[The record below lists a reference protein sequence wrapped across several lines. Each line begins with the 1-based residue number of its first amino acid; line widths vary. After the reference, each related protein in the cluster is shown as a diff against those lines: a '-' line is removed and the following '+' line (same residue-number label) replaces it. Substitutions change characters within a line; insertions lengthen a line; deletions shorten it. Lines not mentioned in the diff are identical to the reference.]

1 MRALLAFFGVVHL
14 ALLAHDAAH
23 LERFVRADRAEQRMG
38 VIESFVA
45 VLRDGGSIRDFVAGH
60 GVPGDWLPQALL
72 YSAGGPLFVIAL
84 QVALA
89 LLSIVWVHEIATR
102 VLPGRAALAAAFL
115 YAILPHSL
123 ALPHQLTAEAIFV
136 PLIIL
141 SFRLA
146 FGAAPG
152 LALGAASLIRPVI
165 LLWPIVCAW
174 RTRAGR
180 GRSAAYLAAALA
192 PVLAWAL
199 FMLAATGEFTLGRAG
214 HDLGHNLYQRMHRM
228 AAALP
233 EAERPARRAR
243 GETTATLG
251 EYLRFVAQHPAAA
264 VAHGA
269 RDVATM
275 SVKSGIER
283 LVMDKFDWFAASRA
297 GLQDPAKGW
306 RARVESRGPLAVA
319 LEILREEPGL
329 MLVSGGAAALFVAFM
344 ALALLGAWDWMRRPA
359 AAGSEARRMRWLLLA
374 FVVYVF
380 ATAQAVDAAQSR
392 HRAPAEFALAMLAVA
407 GWLRL
412 RQKKKRPSPSRDWA
426 LAGNSRVT

>member
-45 VLRDGGSIRDFVAGH
+45 VLRDGGSIRDFLAGH

-72 YSAGGPLFVIAL
+72 YAAGGPLFVIAV

-89 LLSIVWVHEIATR
+89 LASIAWVHEIAKR
-102 VLPGRAALAAAFL
+102 VLPERAALAATL
-115 YAILPHSL
+115 VYALLPHSL
-123 ALPHQLTAEAIFV
+123 ALPHQLTTEAIFV

-141 SFRLA
+141 SFRIA
-146 FGAAPG
+146 FGPASG
-152 LALGAASLIRPVI
+152 LALGAAALIRPVI
-165 LLWPIVCAW
+165 VLWPAVCAP
-174 RTRAGR
+174 RTLGGW
-180 GRSAAYLAAALA
+180 GRSAGYLAAALG
-192 PVLAWAL
+192 PLFAWAL
-199 FMLAATGEFTLGRAG
+199 FMLAATGEFTLGKAG

-233 EAERPARRAR
+233 EAERPARRPP

-264 VAHGA
+264 AAHGA

-297 GLQDPAKGW
+297 GLQDPATGW

-319 LEILREEPGL
+319 MEILREEPGL
-329 MLVSGGAAALFVAFM
+329 ILVSGGTAALFIAFM
-344 ALALLGAWDWMRRPA
+344 ALAALGAWDWLRRRSSA
-359 AAGSEARRMRWLLLA
+359 DAQTRRQRWLLLA

-392 HRAPAEFALAMLAVA
+392 HRAPAEFALTLLAVA

-412 RQKKKRPSPSRDWA
+412 RQPKKRPSPSRDWA
-426 LAGNSRVT
+426 LAGNSRLT

>member
-1 MRALLAFFGVVHL
+1 VRALLAFFGVLHL

-45 VLRDGGSIRDFVAGH
+45 VLRDGGSLRDFLAGH

-72 YSAGGPLFVIAL
+72 YAAGGPLFVIAV

-89 LLSIVWVHEIATR
+89 LLSIVWVRDIAAR
-102 VLPGRAALAAAFL
+102 VLPGRAALAAAFI
-115 YAILPHSL
+115 YALLPHSL
-123 ALPHQLTAEAIFV
+123 TLPHQLTSEAIFV

-146 FGAAPG
+146 FGPASG
-152 LALGAASLIRPVI
+152 LALGAAALIRPVV
-165 LLWPIVCAW
+165 LLWPVVCAL
-174 RTRAGR
+174 RTLGGW
-180 GRSAAYLAAALA
+180 GRSAGYLAAALA

-199 FMLAATGEFTLGRAG
+199 FMLAATGELTLGKAG

-233 EAERPARRAR
+233 EAERPARRPP

-283 LVMDKFDWFAASRA
+283 LVMDKFDWFAESRA
-297 GLQDPAKGW
+297 GLQDPASGW
-306 RARVESRGPLAVA
+306 RARVEQRGPFAVA
-319 LEILREEPGL
+319 MEILREEPGL
-329 MLVSGGAAALFVAFM
+329 IIVSGGTAALFIAFM
-344 ALALLGAWDWMRRPA
+344 ALAGLGAWDWLRRRA
-359 AAGSEARRMRWLLLA
+359 SADAGTRRQRWLLLA

-392 HRAPAEFALAMLAVA
+392 HRAPAEFALTLLAVA

>member
-1 MRALLAFFGVVHL
+1 MRALLAFFGVLHL

-45 VLRDGGSIRDFVAGH
+45 LLRDGGSLRDFLAGH

-72 YSAGGPLFVIAL
+72 YAAGGPLFVIAV

-89 LLSIVWVHEIATR
+89 LLSIVWVHEIAAR
-102 VLPGRAALAAAFL
+102 VLPGRAALAAAL
-115 YAILPHSL
+115 IYALLPHSL

-141 SFRLA
+141 SFRIA
-146 FGAAPG
+146 FGPASG
-152 LALGAASLIRPVI
+152 LALGAAALIRPVV
-165 LLWPIVCAW
+165 LLWPVVCAL
-174 RTRAGR
+174 RTLGGW
-180 GRSAAYLAAALA
+180 GRSAGYLGAALA

-199 FMLAATGEFTLGRAG
+199 FMLAATGELTLGKAG

-233 EAERPARRAR
+233 EAERPARRPP

-264 VAHGA
+264 AAHGA

-297 GLQDPAKGW
+297 GLQDPATGW
-306 RARVESRGPLAVA
+306 RARVESRGPFAVA
-319 LEILREEPGL
+319 MEILREEPGL
-329 MLVSGGAAALFVAFM
+329 ILVSGGTAALFIAFM
-344 ALALLGAWDWMRRPA
+344 ALAVLGAWDWMRRGASADA
-359 AAGSEARRMRWLLLA
+359 ATRRQRWLLLA

-392 HRAPAEFALAMLAVA
+392 HRAPAEFALTLLAVA

-412 RQKKKRPSPSRDWA
+412 RQKKQRPSPSRDWA
-426 LAGNSRVT
+426 LAGNPKAT